1 MVIPLTM
8 LAAGT
13 AMSTGAE
20 IGANKQ
26 AKTALNAAI
35 RRARRT
41 ERSGKRRLS
50 RQGISDHLDAQSRA
64 AAMAAAG
71 QRGKPLT
78 MDDQAV
84 INQGIAQADLASQA
98 GRDEQAERGAFRRA
112 DAVAK
117 LQDALGRIPKAG
129 QVIAKNL
136 GQTVSGLA
144 APLVGQALG
153 QKMSDIRM
161 GKTLQA
167 AAFDPKN
174 TELEGAALERAT
186 QQKSLAD
193 KRLELEALRH
203 THYRGMGG
211 DQ

>member
-1 MVIPLTM
+1 MVLPLTM

-13 AMSTGAE
+13 ALSTGAQL
-20 IGANKQ
+20 GANRQ
-26 AKTALNAAI
+26 AKKAMKDAI

-98 GRDEQAERGAFRRA
+98 GRDEQAERGAVRRA

-144 APLVGQALG
+144 MPLAGQALG
-153 QKMSDIRM
+153 QKMSDMRMDKMIRAANFNPD
-161 GKTLQA
+161 KTYSA
-167 AAFDPKN
+167 ADM
-174 TELEGAALERAT
+174 EDL
-186 QQKSLAD
+186 SLAE
-193 KRLELEALRH
+193 KKLEMESARLLNK
-203 THYRGMGG
+203 HYGRG
-211 DQ
+211 D

>member
-98 GRDEQAERGAFRRA
+98 GRDEQAERGAVNRA
-112 DAVAK
+112 ATVAK

-129 QVIAKNL
+129 QVIAANL
-136 GQTVSGLA
+136 
-144 APLVGQALG
+144 
-153 QKMSDIRM
+153 
-161 GKTLQA
+161 GKTLTDVSA
-167 AAFDPKN
+167 
-174 TELEGAALERAT
+174 G
-186 QQKSLAD
+186 LAQEAVADLSEQMKD
-193 KRLELEALRH
+193 KRAAKMDALNK
-203 THYRGMGG
+203 TPKTTSGPSASDIQRGFWSG
-211 DQ
+211 

>member
-13 AMSTGAE
+13 ALSTGAE

-41 ERSGKRRLS
+41 ERSGKRQLS

-144 APLVGQALG
+144 MPLAGQALG
-153 QKMSDIRM
+153 QKMSDMRMDKMIR
-161 GKTLQA
+161 A
-167 AAFDPKN
+167 ASFDPSK
-174 TELEGAALERAT
+174 TYSDADMEDL
-186 QQKSLAD
+186 SLAE
-193 KRLELEALRH
+193 KKLEMESARLLNK
-203 THYRGMGG
+203 HYGRG
-211 DQ
+211 D